1 MMRTPSEPSTA
12 DMLRGVQSH
21 IDQLARLVVGLD
33 MAAANIG
40 DQEERKGLR
49 AIIDVVDGKVATLQ
63 AVVSEMQEATE
74 REREVR

>member
-21 IDQLARLVVGLD
+21 IDLLAKLVVGLD
-33 MAAANIG
+33 MAATNIG
-40 DQEERKGLR
+40 DQEERSGLR
-49 AIIDVVDGKVATLQ
+49 AIIDVVDGKVAALQ
-63 AVVSEMQEATE
+63 AVMLEAREALE